1 MRKLQNILYVTLP
14 EAYLALEGENV
25 VVLENEQE
33 VKRIPLHNLEGIIT
47 FGYTGASPALMHHC
61 VELGVA
67 ITFLSA
73 HGRFLCR
80 VEGEMR
86 GNILLRKEQYRV
98 SDDERRSLEA
108 AKYMVCGKL
117 YNQRAVLLRA
127 MRDHAIQL
135 DCEKLRDAADKLAGA
150 IDMTQEC
157 MTLGELRG
165 IEGESANAYFS
176 VFDML
181 ILQNKQDFFWCGRS
195 RRPPTDNVNALL
207 SFCYS
212 LLTHDCAAGL
222 EAAGLDSYA
231 GFLHRDRPGRQS
243 LALDLMEEFR
253 APVCDRFVLS
263 LINNRQVAPS
273 GFLQKENGAVIMD
286 DSTRRE
292 VLMAWQ
298 KRKQEVCTHPFLCE
312 KVEWGVLPLVQAQLM
327 ARYLRGDLDA
337 YPPFL
342 WR

>member
-1 MRKLQNILYVTLP
+1 MRKLHNILYVTLP

-25 VVLENEQE
+25 VILEKEKE

-47 FGYTGASPALMHHC
+47 FGYTGASPALMHKC
-61 VELGVA
+61 TEMGIAL
-67 ITFLSA
+67 TFLNA

-80 VEGEMR
+80 VEGENR

-98 SDDERRSLEA
+98 SDDESRSLDA
-108 AKYMVCGKL
+108 AKYIVCGKL
-117 YNQRAVLLRA
+117 YNERAVLLRA
-127 MRDHAIQL
+127 LRDHAMQL
-135 DCEKLRDAADKLAGA
+135 DCDKVRDSADRIARA
-150 IDMTQEC
+150 IHMVQEC

-165 IEGESANAYFS
+165 IEGEAANAYFG
-176 VFDML
+176 VFDFL
-181 ILQNKQDFFWCGRS
+181 ILQNKSDFFWRGRS

-231 GFLHRDRPGRQS
+231 GFLHRDRPGRKS

-263 LINNRQVAPS
+263 LINTRQVEAS

-286 DSTRRE
+286 DKTRRNI
-292 VLMAWQ
+292 LSAWQ
-298 KRKQEVCTHPFLCE
+298 RRKQEEIIHPFLGE
-312 KVEWGVLPLVQAQLM
+312 KAEWGVLPLVQAQLM

>member
-1 MRKLQNILYVTLP
+1 MRKLHNILYVTLP
-14 EAYLALEGENV
+14 EAYLALDGENV
-25 VVLENEQE
+25 VVLEKEKE

-47 FGYTGASPALMHHC
+47 FGYAGASPALMHKC
-61 VELGVA
+61 AGMGIAL
-67 ITFLSA
+67 TFLSA

-80 VEGEMR
+80 VEGENR

-98 SDDERRSLEA
+98 SNDESRSLEA
-108 AKYMVCGKL
+108 AKYIVCGKL
-117 YNQRAVLLRA
+117 YNERAVLLRA
-127 MRDHAIQL
+127 LRDHPMQI
-135 DCEKLRDAADKLAGA
+135 DCQKLRDAADRLARA
-150 IDMTQEC
+150 IPMVREC
-157 MTLGELRG
+157 MTLSELRG
-165 IEGESANAYFS
+165 IEGEAANAYFG
-176 VFDML
+176 VFDYL
-181 ILQNKQDFFWCGRS
+181 ILQNKKDFYWRGRC

-231 GFLHRDRPGRQS
+231 GFLHRDRPGRRS

-263 LINNRQVAPS
+263 LINTRQVEGA

-286 DSTRRE
+286 DNTRRC
-292 VLMAWQ
+292 VLAAWQ
-298 KRKQEVCTHPFLCE
+298 KRKQEEIIHPFLGE
-312 KVEWGVLPLVQAQLM
+312 KAEWGVLPLVQAQLL
-327 ARYLRGDLDA
+327 ARWLRGDIDA

>member
-1 MRKLQNILYVTLP
+1 MRKLHNILYVTHP
-14 EAYLALEGENV
+14 DAYLSLDGENAV
-25 VVLENEQE
+25 ILEKDQE

-61 VELGVA
+61 AELGIA
-67 ITFLSA
+67 LTFLSA

-80 VEGEMR
+80 VEGEKH

-98 SDDERRSLEA
+98 SDDENRSLEA
-108 AKYMVCGKL
+108 ARYIVCGKL
-117 YNQRAVLLRA
+117 YNERAVLLRA
-127 MRDHAIQL
+127 MRDHSMQF
-135 DCEKLRDAADKLAGA
+135 DCEKISNAAERITRA
-150 IDMTQEC
+150 ITMTEKC
-157 MTLGELRG
+157 LTLEELRG
-165 IEGESANAYFS
+165 IEGEAANAYFG
-176 VFDML
+176 VFDLL
-181 ILQNKQDFFWCGRS
+181 ILQNKNDFFWCGRT

-222 EAAGLDSYA
+222 ESAGLDSYA

-253 APVCDRFVLS
+253 APMCDRFVLS
-263 LINNRQVAPS
+263 IINTRQVNAS
-273 GFLQKENGAVIMD
+273 GFLQKENSAVIMD
-286 DSTRRE
+286 DNTRRD
-292 VLMAWQ
+292 VLVAWQ
-298 KRKQEVCTHPFLCE
+298 KRKQEEIIHPFLGE
-312 KVEWGVLPLVQAQLM
+312 KAEWGVLPLVQAQLL
-327 ARYLRGDLDA
+327 ARYIRGDIDA